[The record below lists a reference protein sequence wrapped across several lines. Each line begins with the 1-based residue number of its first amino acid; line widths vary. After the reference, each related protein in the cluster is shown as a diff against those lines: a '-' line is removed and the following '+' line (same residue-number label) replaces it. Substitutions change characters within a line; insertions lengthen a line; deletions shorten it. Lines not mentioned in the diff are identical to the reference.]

1 MWKPE
6 WSARA
11 KYIVAFALATVASGQ
26 AEGLAQERAPQT
38 QRVVYKP
45 PDVGAPPTRTLAAAR
60 GPGQQPAV
68 HVLAPEQTGL
78 TLKNQPQ
85 LVWYL
90 GEPSGVDIEFTLI
103 DERAVEPLLEINL
116 GQVEEPGYH
125 IIDLKDHGVRLD
137 PGREYRWSVA
147 QVIDRKQRSADVVA
161 SATLAVQPDANL
173 AEQFPGMLREGLPPA
188 DATARLQILADRG
201 YWYDLIAGLSAQISF
216 DPTDRRLRELRA
228 RLLHDVGLRE
238 LATNGQ

>member
-26 AEGLAQERAPQT
+26 AEGLAQDRARPT
-38 QRVVYKP
+38 QLVVYKP

-60 GPGQQPAV
+60 GPGQRPAV

-78 TLKNQPQ
+78 TRKTQPQ

-90 GEPSGVDIEFTLI
+90 GEPSRADIEFTLI
-103 DERAVEPLLEINL
+103 DERAVEPLLEVNL
-116 GQVEEPGYH
+116 GQVEERGYH
-125 IIDLKDHGVRLD
+125 IIDLKNHGVSLD

-147 QVIDRKQRSADVVA
+147 QVIDREQRSADVVA

-173 AEQFPGMLREGLPPA
+173 

-201 YWYDLIAGLSAQISF
+201 YWYDLIAELSAQIR
-216 DPTDRRLRELRA
+216 DNPTDRSLREQRA
-228 RLLHDVGLRE
+228 QLLVDVGLRE
-238 LATNGQ
+238 LATYGQ